1 MKTYNDVYLGAR
13 RKLRA
18 AGIAAHDLEAR
29 LIVAYS
35 TGKTR
40 EELLSLSRY
49 YVTDNE
55 VLDKV
60 DELLQRRITGEPIA
74 YIVGEWEFYGLPL
87 TVNETVLIPRMDT
100 EVLAQEAI
108 RLMKTRGGQTRM
120 LDLCAGCGAIGLAV
134 AANVPDCRIVL
145 ADASE
150 KALAVCRANMLRNRL
165 SRNTTAIM
173 ADALE
178 TPPALLGMFDTIV
191 SNPPY
196 IKTFELRNLD
206 RSVRN
211 YEPVFA
217 LDGGADG
224 LDFHRAISL
233 NWSILLK
240 VGGYL
245 AFECGA
251 GQAGAIREI
260 MEDNGYASIRT
271 LKDTLDIE
279 RVVVGRLRKRRESII
294 NDQQLMGST
303 Q

>member
-1 MKTYNDVYLGAR
+1 MKTYNDIYLNAR
-13 RKLRA
+13 RKLRT
-18 AGIAAHDLEAR
+18 AGVAAHDLEAR
-29 LIVAYS
+29 LIVAYCA
-35 TGKTR
+35 GKTR
-40 EELLSLSRY
+40 EELLNLSRY
-49 YVTDNE
+49 YITDNT

-60 DELLQRRITGEPIA
+60 DELLKRRISGEPIA
-74 YIVGEWEFYGLPL
+74 YIVGEWEFFGLPL
-87 TVNETVLIPRMDT
+87 TVNETVLIPRVDN
-100 EVLAQEAI
+100 EVLAEEAI

-120 LDLCAGCGAIGLAV
+120 LDLCTGCGAIGLAV

-178 TPPALLGMFDTIV
+178 TPPSLLGMFDAIV

-196 IKTFELRNLD
+196 IRTFELRNLD

-224 LDFHRAISL
+224 LDFYRAITL

-251 GQAGAIREI
+251 GQAGAIRDI
-260 MEDNGYASIRT
+260 MEDNGYTGIRT
-271 LKDTLDIE
+271 LIDTLEIE
-279 RVVVGRLRKRRESII
+279 RVVVGRLRKRRESTN
-294 NDQQLMGST
+294 ND
-303 Q
+303 